1 MAVPVIDI
9 SCSISGDEAARR
21 VLAKEI
27 DRACRDIGFFTIVG
41 HGIDEAL
48 VERVKALSASFFAL
62 PATEKSSYKAAP
74 GVKGIRGYR
83 GVGDESLSYSLGR
96 AAPPDYKETF
106 RVGRV
111 DVPDDD
117 YHHAHLDRYF
127 APNPWPQRPA
137 EFRAVWEAYYRAM
150 EELSARLMRL
160 FALALDLPERFF
172 ADKIDRHISHLQANL
187 YPDQDVP
194 PQPDQLRAGA
204 HSDYGSLTVLRQ
216 ENKPGGLQVQAV
228 DGTWADVATV
238 PHSFVINI
246 GDLMAYWTNDRWRS
260 TLHRV
265 VNPPREAFG
274 SSARLS
280 LVFFHQPNHDARV
293 ECLPSCIDAD
303 HPAKYAPT
311 TSGAHLLGKINKSNT
326 MGQVDP
332 KQVDPK
338 VVATA

>member
-1 MAVPVIDI
+1 MSVPIIDM
-9 SCSISGDEAARR
+9 SSSISGDDAARR
-21 VLAKEI
+21 ALAAEI
-27 DRACRDIGFFTIVG
+27 DRACRDIGFFTIVR

-48 VERVKALSASFFAL
+48 IERVKDFSASFFAR
-62 PATEKSSYKAAP
+62 PAAEKSKYKGAP

-111 DVPDDD
+111 DASDDA
-117 YHHAHLDRYF
+117 YHRAHLDRYF
-127 APNPWPQRPA
+127 APNPWPEQPA
-137 EFRAVWEAYYRAM
+137 GFRAAWETYYRAM

-160 FALALDLPERFF
+160 FALGLDLPERFF
-172 ADKIDRHISHLQANL
+172 DDKIDRHISHLQANL
-187 YPDQDVP
+187 YPDQDMP

-216 ENKPGGLQVQAV
+216 ENKPGGLQVKAA
-228 DGTWADVATV
+228 DGTWSDVETV

-280 LVFFHQPNHDARV
+280 LVFFHQPNHDASV
-293 ECLPSCIDAD
+293 ECLPSCVDPG
-303 HPAKYAPT
+303 HPAQYAPT
-311 TSGAHLLGKINKSNT
+311 TSGAHLLAKINKSNT
-326 MGQVDP
+326 MGKADA
-332 KQVDPK
+332 K

>member
-1 MAVPVIDI
+1 MSVPIIDI
-9 SCSISGDEAARR
+9 SRSICGDGAARR
-21 VLAKEI
+21 MLAAEI
-27 DRACRDIGFFTIVG
+27 DNACRNIGFFTIVG

-48 VERVKALSASFFAL
+48 VERVKELSGSFFAL
-62 PATEKSSYKAAP
+62 PTAEKSQYKAPPA
-74 GVKGIRGYR
+74 VKGVRGYR

-117 YHHAHLDRYF
+117 YHRAHLDRYF
-127 APNPWPQRPA
+127 APNPWPERPVG
-137 EFRAVWEAYYRAM
+137 FRAAWEAYYRAM

-160 FALALDLPERFF
+160 FALGLDLPERFF
-172 ADKIDRHISHLQANL
+172 DDKIDRHISHLQANF

-194 PQPDQLRAGA
+194 PQADQLRAGA

-216 ENKPGGLQVQAV
+216 ENKPGGLQVRTA
-228 DGTWADVATV
+228 DGSWLDVETV

-246 GDLMAYWTNDRWRS
+246 GDLMACWTNDRWRS

-265 VNPPREAFG
+265 VNPPRQAFG

-280 LVFFHQPNHDARV
+280 LVFFHQPNYDARV
-293 ECLPSCIDAD
+293 ECLPSCIDAS
-303 HPAKYAPT
+303 HPAKYPPM
-311 TSGAHLLGKINKSNT
+311 TSGAHLLSKIGKSNT
-326 MGQVDP
+326 MGDADP
-332 KQVDPK
+332 RAA
-338 VVATA
+338 ATV

>member
-1 MAVPVIDI
+1 MSVPIIDI
-9 SCSISGDEAARR
+9 SGSVGGDVAARR
-21 VLAKEI
+21 ALAAEI
-27 DRACRDIGFFTIVG
+27 HRACRDIGFFTIVG

-48 VERVKALSASFFAL
+48 IERVKDFSRSFFAL
-62 PATEKSSYKAAP
+62 PVAEKCQYKAAP

-83 GVGDESLSYSLGR
+83 GVGDESLSYSLGQ

-106 RVGRV
+106 RVGRM
-111 DVPDDD
+111 DVPDDA
-117 YHHAHLDRYF
+117 YHRAHLDRYF
-127 APNPWPQRPA
+127 APNPWPERPA
-137 EFRAVWEAYYRAM
+137 AFRAAWEAYYRAM

-160 FALALDLPERFF
+160 FALGLDLPERFF
-172 ADKIDRHISHLQANL
+172 DDRIDRHISHLQANL

-194 PQPDQLRAGA
+194 PQLDQLRAGA

-216 ENKPGGLQVQAV
+216 ENKPGGLQVQMA
-228 DGTWADVATV
+228 DGTWSDVQTV
-238 PHSFVINI
+238 PCSFVINI

-280 LVFFHQPNHDARV
+280 LVFFHQPNYDARV
-293 ECLPSCIDAD
+293 ECLPSCVDQR

-326 MGQVDP
+326 MG
-332 KQVDPK
+332 KVDPK
-338 VVATA
+338 VVTTA

>member
-1 MAVPVIDI
+1 MAVPIIDI
-9 SCSISGDEAARR
+9 SSSRSGDDAARR
-21 VLAKEI
+21 ALAAQI
-27 DRACRDIGFFTIVG
+27 DRACRDVGFFTIVG
-41 HGIDEAL
+41 HGIDEGL
-48 VERVKALSASFFAL
+48 VERAKECSRSFFAL
-62 PATEKSSYKAAP
+62 PPAEKTRYKAP
-74 GVKGIRGYR
+74 PHVKGIRGYR
-83 GVGDESLSYSLGR
+83 GFGDESLSYSLGA

-111 DVPDDD
+111 DVPDDA
-117 YHHAHLDRYF
+117 YHRAHLDRYF
-127 APNPWPQRPA
+127 APNPWPERPV
-137 EFRAVWEAYYRAM
+137 EFRAAWETYYRAM

-172 ADKIDRHISHLQANL
+172 DDKIDRHISHLQANL
-187 YPDQDVP
+187 YPDQAVP
-194 PQPDQLRAGA
+194 PQPGQLRAGA

-216 ENKPGGLQVQAV
+216 ENRPGGLQVGAA
-228 DGTWADVATV
+228 DGGWLDVESV

-293 ECLPSCIDAD
+293 ECLPSCVDAG
-303 HPAKYAPT
+303 HPAKYEPT
-311 TSGAHLLGKINKSNT
+311 TSGAHLLSKITKSNT
-326 MGQVDP
+326 MGRAES
-332 KQVDPK
+332 K
-338 VVATA
+338 VAATA

>member
-1 MAVPVIDI
+1 MTVPIIDI
-9 SCSISGDEAARR
+9 SSSRSRDDATRRALAAQ
-21 VLAKEI
+21 I

-48 VERVKALSASFFAL
+48 VERVKECSRTFFAL
-62 PATEKSSYKAAP
+62 PAAEKTKYKAP
-74 GVKGIRGYR
+74 PEVKGIRGYR
-83 GVGDESLSYSLGR
+83 GVGDESLSYSLGT

-111 DVPDDD
+111 DVPDDA
-117 YHHAHLDRYF
+117 YHRAHLDRYF
-127 APNPWPQRPA
+127 APNPWPERPVG
-137 EFRAVWEAYYRAM
+137 FRAAWEAYYRAM

-160 FALALDLPERFF
+160 FALGLDLPERFF
-172 ADKIDRHISHLQANL
+172 DDKIDRHISHLQANL
-187 YPDQDVP
+187 YPDQAVP
-194 PQPDQLRAGA
+194 PQPGQLRAGA

-216 ENKPGGLQVQAV
+216 ENRPGGLQVGAA
-228 DGTWADVATV
+228 DGGWLDVESV
-238 PHSFVINI
+238 PDSFVINI

-293 ECLPSCIDAD
+293 ECLPSCVDSS
-303 HPAKYAPT
+303 HPARHAPT
-311 TSGAHLLGKINKSNT
+311 TSGAHLLSKISKSNT
-326 MGQVDP
+326 MGMADS
-332 KQVDPK
+332 K
-338 VVATA
+338 AAAIS

>member
-1 MAVPVIDI
+1 MSVPIIDM
-9 SCSISGDEAARR
+9 SSSISGDDAARR
-21 VLAKEI
+21 ALAAEI
-27 DRACRDIGFFTIVG
+27 DRACRDIGFFTIVR

-48 VERVKALSASFFAL
+48 IERVKDFSASFFAL
-62 PATEKSSYKAAP
+62 PAAEKSKYKGAP

-111 DVPDDD
+111 DVPDDA
-117 YHHAHLDRYF
+117 YHRAHLDRYF
-127 APNPWPQRPA
+127 APNPWPEQPA
-137 EFRAVWEAYYRAM
+137 GFRAAWETYYRAM

-160 FALALDLPERFF
+160 FALGLDLPERFF
-172 ADKIDRHISHLQANL
+172 DDKIDRHISHLQANL

-216 ENKPGGLQVQAV
+216 ENKPGGLQVKAA
-228 DGTWADVATV
+228 DGTWSDVETV

-280 LVFFHQPNHDARV
+280 LVFFHQPNHDASV
-293 ECLPSCIDAD
+293 ECLPSCVDAG
-303 HPAKYAPT
+303 HPAQYAPT
-311 TSGAHLLGKINKSNT
+311 TSGAHLLAKINKSNT
-326 MGQVDP
+326 MGKADA
-332 KQVDPK
+332 K
-338 VVATA
+338 VVAIA

>member
-1 MAVPVIDI
+1 MSVPIIDI
-9 SCSISGDEAARR
+9 SSSVSGDAATRR
-21 VLAKEI
+21 ALASEI
-27 DRACRDIGFFTIVG
+27 DNACRDIGFFTIVR
-41 HGIDEAL
+41 HGIAETL
-48 VERVKALSASFFAL
+48 VERVKELSASFFAL
-62 PATEKSSYKAAP
+62 PAAEKALYKATP

-96 AAPPDYKETF
+96 GSPPDYKETF

-111 DVPDDD
+111 DVPDDA
-117 YHHAHLDRYF
+117 YHRAHLDRYF

-137 EFRAVWEAYYRAM
+137 GFRAAWEAYYRAM

-160 FALALDLPERFF
+160 FALALDLPEWFF
-172 ADKIDRHISHLQANL
+172 DDKIDRHISHLQANL

-216 ENKPGGLQVQAV
+216 ENKPGGLQVQTA
-228 DGTWADVATV
+228 DGTWLDVETV
-238 PHSFVINI
+238 PQSFVINI

-280 LVFFHQPNHDARV
+280 LVFFHQPNHDAQV
-293 ECLPSCIDAD
+293 ECLRSCIDAGQ
-303 HPAKYAPT
+303 PAKYAPT
-311 TSGAHLLGKINKSNT
+311 TSGAHLLSKINKSNT
-326 MGQVDP
+326 MDKADP
-332 KQVDPK
+332 
-338 VVATA
+338 VVVTA